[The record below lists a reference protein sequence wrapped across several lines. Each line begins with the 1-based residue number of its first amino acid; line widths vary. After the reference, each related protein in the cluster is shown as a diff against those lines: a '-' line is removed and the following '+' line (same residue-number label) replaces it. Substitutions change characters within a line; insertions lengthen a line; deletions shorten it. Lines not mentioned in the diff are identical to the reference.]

1 MLSAVN
7 GALASRKST
16 YLPNFTDTFEQGV
29 AHYNLVKDFVFGTGV
44 VAAPGQT
51 LIDDLTDLAVNFQ
64 PRSNNAGGIRINKE
78 WQFYPNAFNNTNHH
92 LSSDALELTATLD
105 PTTYTVQTKN
115 PTSNVTYNRTVP
127 VADTSDVKVGQVV
140 GLGAEQYA
148 NIHRTRLIRVVGTPA
163 NGDTTQIVFTPVGTP
178 TPWGPVTIVATAG
191 PSTTLA
197 QMASDMVSQI
207 NANAT
212 LQAQKV
218 TAFLLPESPGCYAVT
233 YPKVPLDAVKDYGN
247 EGKGS
252 LLSVGLSLTKTGGA
266 GITAY
271 QVYQNVYQSYVVS
284 KTANSVTL
292 NHPVTVTT
300 SSVLTFSPTYCYHC
314 SVDSFN
320 TATLPIAD
328 TTGITL
334 LQTVQLSYQ
343 DNNLRRINSKTS
355 NSITLSAAV
364 YAGAS
369 LLITVLPVHAAVTT
383 AATAADSNI
392 VTFAAVPEGVLPGME
407 MYNFFASGPVE
418 RVKVLSKTATTVT
431 LDQNRSCANGDT
443 MIFYPPIDSGQIWS
457 KFRFMPSDP
466 LIPGRTMIAMS
477 LKCKIPDAAALAN
490 WPAWWMFTDTA
501 DPDPTPGGSGNSEID
516 IVDLFTYWNNDSTNR
531 FNPAQ
536 SNPFTQLY
544 AHPDYSGSL
553 LGNNA
558 GSKERTIGFIWKND
572 RLYFYLDG
580 VLIRSVAMTWNNYKR
595 AQFAANLAVG
605 SMNTSFHSNGFY
617 PIDYSQFPMKFT
629 IKQWKV
635 WFAPTDQTF
644 AIG

>member
-1 MLSAVN
+1 MLP
-7 GALASRKST
+7 ALSGVQSGRKST
-16 YLPNFTDTFEQGV
+16 YLPNFTDTFDQGV

-44 VAAPGQT
+44 VPAPGQT
-51 LIDDLTDLAVNFQ
+51 HIDDLTDLAVNFQ

-78 WQFYPNAFNNTNHH
+78 WQFYPDTFNNTNHKIA
-92 LSSDALELTATLD
+92 SDALELTATLD
-105 PTTYTVQTKN
+105 PATYTVQTKN

-127 VADTSDVKVGQVV
+127 VASTSDIKVGQVV
-140 GLGAEQYA
+140 GLGSEQYD
-148 NIHRTRLIRVVGTPA
+148 NIHRTRLIRVSGVPA
-163 NGDTTQIVFTPVGTP
+163 SGDTTQIIFTPVGTP
-178 TPWGPVTIVATAG
+178 TPWGPVTIVATANG
-191 PSTTLA
+191 ASTLA
-197 QMASDMVSQI
+197 TMASDMVSQI
-207 NANAT
+207 NGNAT

-218 TAFLLPESPGCYAVT
+218 TAYLLPESPGCYAVT

-252 LLSVGLSLTKTGGA
+252 LVSVGLTLSKTGGA

-284 KTANSVTL
+284 KTSNSVTL

-300 SSVLTFSPTYCYHC
+300 SSVLTFSPTFCYHC

-320 TATLPIAD
+320 VATLPIAD
-328 TTGITL
+328 TTGIEL

-343 DNNLRRINSKTS
+343 DNNLRRITAKTA
-355 NSITLSAAV
+355 NSITLSANV
-364 YAGAS
+364 FAGAS
-369 LLITVLPVHAAVTT
+369 LLITVLPVHSAVTT

-392 VTFAAVPEGVLPGME
+392 VTFAAVPAGVVPGME

-418 RVKVLSKTATTVT
+418 RVKVISKTATTVT
-431 LDQNRSCANGDT
+431 LDQNRSCSNGDT

-457 KFRFMPSDP
+457 KFRFMPSDS
-466 LIPGRTMIAMS
+466 LNPGRTMIAMS
-477 LKCKIPDAAALAN
+477 LKVDIPNAAALAS
-490 WPAWWMFTDTA
+490 WPAWWMFTDTS
-501 DPDPTPGGSGNSEID
+501 DPNPGAGSGSSEID
-516 IVDLFTYWNNDSTNR
+516 IMDLFTYWNNDSTNR

-536 SNPFTQLY
+536 SGTITQLY

-553 LGNNA
+553 LGNNT

-572 RLYFYLDG
+572 RLYYYLDG
-580 VLIRSVAMTWNNYKR
+580 VLIRSVTMTWNQYKR
-595 AQFAANLAVG
+595 AQFALNLAVG

-617 PIDYSQFPMKFT
+617 PIDFSQFPMKLRA
-629 IKQWKV
+629 KQWKV

-644 AIG
+644 AIGA